1 MKMPPTVRF
10 ERERTLIEHI
20 LERLVRANPCP
31 GAAPVAEA
39 MEYAVMGG
47 GQRLRPLLA
56 LQVGQ
61 MTGADESLVLKGA
74 AGVELLHCASLI
86 VDDLPCMD
94 DELMRRGGEGGQ
106 RKVGEGKGKCRIGCV
121 QPGGAGGAAVR
132 RRDL

>member
-47 GQRLRPLLA
+47 RTAPAALA
-56 LQVGQ
+56 CI
-61 MTGADESLVLKGA
+61 
-74 AGVELLHCASLI
+74 AGRT
-86 VDDLPCMD
+86 DDRS
-94 DELMRRGGEGGQ
+94 RRE
-106 RKVGEGKGKCRIGCV
+106 
-121 QPGGAGGAAVR
+121 PST
-132 RRDL
+132 